1 MSMKLKTWMHAASTK
16 EQQEL
21 ARRAKTTRAYLYVL
35 ANSTSEHSREARP
48 SLAARIE
55 RAVVAMREKNAK
67 LPVVTRTDL
76 NTDCRN
82 CEYAKACA
90 INKGAT

>member
-1 MSMKLKTWMHAASTK
+1 VNKLKQWMQQASTK

-21 ARRAKTTRAYLYVL
+21 ARRAKTTRPYLYVL
-35 ANSTSEHSREARP
+35 SNATSEHSREARP

-55 RAVVAMREKNAK
+55 RAIVAMRAKNPK
-67 LPVVTRTDL
+67 LPVVTRTDM

-82 CEYAKACA
+82 CEYAKACQIA
-90 INKGAT
+90 KG

>member
-1 MSMKLKTWMHAASTK
+1 MQKASTK

-21 ARRAKTTRAYLYVL
+21 ARRAKTTRPYLYVL
-35 ANSTSEHSREARP
+35 SNSTSEHSREARP

-55 RAVVAMREKNAK
+55 RAVLVMRGKNAK
-67 LPVVTRTDL
+67 LPVVNRTDL

-82 CEYAKACA
+82 CEYAKACLN
-90 INKGAT
+90 NKGN

>member
-1 MSMKLKTWMHAASTK
+1 MSMKLKTWMHLASTK

-48 SLAARIE
+48 VLAARIE
-55 RAVVAMREKNAK
+55 RASLAMREKNPK
-67 LPVVTRTDL
+67 LPPVLRTEL

-82 CEYAKACA
+82 CEYAKACQA
-90 INKGAT
+90 QRGAA